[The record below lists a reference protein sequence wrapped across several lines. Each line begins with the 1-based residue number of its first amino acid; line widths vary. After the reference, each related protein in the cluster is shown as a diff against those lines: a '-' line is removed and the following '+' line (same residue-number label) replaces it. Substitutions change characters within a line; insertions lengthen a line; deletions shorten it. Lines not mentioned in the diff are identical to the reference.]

1 MKKAK
6 IIFFALTF
14 LSCWLMWVGGGM
26 AQTSPGGPFG
36 SQVDAL
42 QIPKE
47 PGWNAPSYR
56 GWELMNLTGLISTYY
71 DLDLDGQLDYMVIRK
86 IIKKSR
92 AEGMTVEKAI
102 EIAKVDNLSVYFSH
116 PVVYFANEAPLF
128 YCLGLDARRNC
139 RNIWIDIA
147 EDGLNG
153 NEELYTLST
162 PNPLVR

>member
-1 MKKAK
+1 MKPVRFVLLSM
-6 IIFFALTF
+6 IFH
-14 LSCWLMWVGGGM
+14 SCILLWAGIGM
-26 AQTSPGGPFG
+26 AQNSQGGSFALPNET
-36 SQVDAL
+36 L

-56 GWELMNLTGLISTYY
+56 GWELVNITGLISTYY

-86 IIKKSR
+86 IIKK
-92 AEGMTVEKAI
+92 AQTDEMTVEKAI
-102 EIAKVDNLSVYFSH
+102 QIAKVDNLSVYFSH
-116 PVVYFANEAPLF
+116 PVVYFAKGAPLF

-139 RNIWIDIA
+139 RNIWIDIE

-162 PNPLVR
+162 QNPLVR